1 MNKVIVT
8 GRLGRD
14 VELSTA
20 PQSGKSVTTITLAVQ
35 DRFNR
40 EQTDWFDVVLWDKL
54 AELAGQY
61 LRKGSKI
68 LVEGRLKTRSWDNKE
83 GQKVY
88 KTEIIAENIEFLD
101 SKSDSNQQGQSQG
114 QSQQQSSPFASNE
127 QVMDLSDDNLPF

>member
-114 QSQQQSSPFASNE
+114 QSQQQSRPFASNE